1 MPESNQSESQSSN
14 GYIEKLITTLG
25 QRLKTHNEIMQAIS
39 NSLDEIES
47 HLRQIAISNNPAPN
61 YQRQL
66 SEYPTFDW
74 TSINATVLGEDGDG
88 ATTVEWAGQVFTRRS
103 PSNRYGEAIWFSRCV
118 GKDLDGNN
126 KYVRLI
132 TFKAPA
138 EASPIPEKA
147 RKGAHADGRIGD
159 GNRNSPI
166 GGGK

>member
-1 MPESNQSESQSSN
+1 MGRRSEIGEGNKMPESNQSESQSSN

-39 NSLDEIES
+39 NSLAEIES

-61 YQRQL
+61 YQRPL

-74 TSINATVLGEDGDG
+74 SSIGARVLGQDGDG
-88 ATTVEWAGQVFTRRS
+88 ATSVEWSGQVFTRRS
-103 PSNRYGEAIWFSRCV
+103 PSNRFSEAIWFSRCV

-132 TFKAPA
+132 SFKTPA
-138 EASPIPEKA
+138 EAAPIAAKA
-147 RKGAHADGRIGD
+147 RRSI
-159 GNRNSPI
+159 N
-166 GGGK
+166 